1 MSHPAEKLARAILA
15 ALIGAGVKD
24 VVYCPGSR
32 SAPFAYA
39 LDAACRAGHLRAH
52 VRLDERSAAFLALG
66 LSRAGRSEEE
76 GVEPEP
82 DLSTVRPR
90 LRPAP
95 VAIITTSGGAVAELH
110 AGVAEAKHSRLP
122 LLVISAD
129 RPAEM
134 RGVGA
139 SQTTRQPGI
148 FSSHALEV
156 LDLPAETAPD
166 QSLNARVRRLLAH
179 AEGIPTGTPGPVQL
193 NVALRDPL
201 TPEGGS
207 ATAPRFLLEGEST
220 KVLRAPAPWV
230 EWKQAVRE
238 GMHTLILAGDGADP
252 DASIWASKA
261 ALPILAEPSSGLVW
275 DENAIPYQQSL
286 LSGPLA
292 RSIEQVIVTGRPTL
306 SRPVSALLARTDV
319 RVAVIDPSPEW
330 TDVSGNAALVAP
342 GLNAPND
349 PPTCAQRV
357 WLEKWREAALEA
369 GEKITRLIEDEPLSV
384 LGIART
390 IMVEDTQPLLL
401 GASNSVR
408 AVDLVGRA
416 GAKRLVVANRG
427 LAGIDGTLA
436 TGIGLALGRGE
447 AVTILLGDLAF
458 CHDAGAL
465 AIPAEEKKPDLL
477 IIVADDSGGGIFA
490 GLEHGLEE
498 NAPTFE
504 RWFATA
510 QPTSIRDLAAAY
522 GADYREAHTRAELS
536 ELIREDG
543 KGIRILRVPC
553 SRPSALAAVKAVCR
567 QG

>member
-15 ALIGAGVKD
+15 ALICAGVKD

-66 LSRAGRSEEE
+66 LSKAGRSEENGAE
-76 GVEPEP
+76 SEPA
-82 DLSTVRPR
+82 LSTARPC

-139 SQTTRQPGI
+139 SQTTSQPGI

-193 NVALRDPL
+193 NVAFREPL

-207 ATAPRFLLEGEST
+207 ATPAPFLLKREST
-220 KVLRAPAPWV
+220 KVLRAPTPRV
-230 EWKQAVRE
+230 EWKEAVRE
-238 GMHTLILAGDGADP
+238 GMRTLILAGDGADP
-252 DASIWASKA
+252 AASIWASRA
-261 ALPILAEPSSGLVW
+261 VLPILAEPSSGLAW

-306 SRPVSALLARTDV
+306 SRPVSTLLARTDL

-342 GLNAPND
+342 GLSAPCE
-349 PPTCAQRV
+349 PVTCDQGAWREQ
-357 WLEKWREAALEA
+357 WREAALEA
-369 GEKITRLIEDEPLSV
+369 GEKINRLIEDEPLSV
-384 LGIART
+384 LGIAHTVMAKDTRT
-390 IMVEDTQPLLL
+390 LLL

-465 AIPAEEKKPDLL
+465 AIPAEEKTPDLL

-490 GLEHGLEE
+490 GLEHGLKE

-510 QPTSIRDLAAAY
+510 QPTSIRELAAAY
-522 GADYREAHTRAELS
+522 GADYREAHTRAEVS
-536 ELIREDG
+536 ELIGEDG

>member
-15 ALIGAGVKD
+15 ALICAGVKD

-66 LSRAGRSEEE
+66 LSRAGRSEEDGAE
-76 GVEPEP
+76 SEPE
-82 DLSTVRPR
+82 LSIPRPC

-139 SQTTRQPGI
+139 SQTTSQPGI

-193 NVALRDPL
+193 NVAFREPL

-207 ATAPRFLLEGEST
+207 ITPASFLLEREST
-220 KVLRAPAPWV
+220 KVLRAPTPRV
-230 EWKQAVRE
+230 EWKEAVRE
-238 GMHTLILAGDGADP
+238 GMRTLILAGDGADP
-252 DASIWASKA
+252 DASIWASRA
-261 ALPILAEPSSGLVW
+261 VLPILAEPSSGLAW

-306 SRPVSALLARTDV
+306 SRPVSALLARTDL
-319 RVAVIDPSPEW
+319 RVVVIDPSPEW

-342 GLNAPND
+342 GLSAPCE
-349 PPTCAQRV
+349 PVTCDQGAWREQ
-357 WLEKWREAALEA
+357 WREAALEA
-369 GEKITRLIEDEPLSV
+369 GEKINRLIEDEPLSV
-384 LGIART
+384 LGIAHTVMAKDTRT
-390 IMVEDTQPLLL
+390 LLL

-465 AIPAEEKKPDLL
+465 AIPAEEKTPDLL

-490 GLEHGLEE
+490 GLEHGLKE

-510 QPTSIRDLAAAY
+510 QPTSIRELAAAY
-522 GADYREAHTRAELS
+522 GADYREAHTRAEVS
-536 ELIREDG
+536 ELIGEDG